1 MLLIWYADPELH
13 PNARVVGRGVQNLGQ
28 NDNPGGQWGQR
39 SIFRTTK
46 GVHRFLEL
54 LLNNRSKLIKTD
66 TKASWDPCF
75 SKKRL
80 MDLAAMV

>member
-54 LLNNRSKLIKTD
+54 LLNNRSKTDQNGYEGVLGSVFLEEKT
-66 TKASWDPCF
+66 WIWQ
-75 SKKRL
+75 R
-80 MDLAAMV
+80 